1 MTDFKKLQNGSDIRG
16 VAIETEGGKPVNL
29 TQNSVVR
36 IGAAFALFAA
46 DRANKPASELR
57 IAIGRDSRLS
67 GEQLTVW
74 LADGIA
80 SVGANSYD
88 GGLASTPAMFMCCV
102 NELHFDAGI
111 MVTASH
117 LPMERNGMKFFT
129 AIADG
134 LEKADITAILASAEE
149 ATFPIAAQRGQCGTV
164 DVMTPYV
171 NGLKEKILSALG
183 CAKDEK
189 PFSGLKIVVDAG
201 NGAGGFFAER
211 LLEPLGADIT
221 GSRFLEP
228 DGRFP
233 NHQPNP
239 ENADAMRSICDAVT
253 ETGADFG
260 IIFDTDVDR
269 AGAVLPSD
277 GGVIALDRNRL
288 IALMTAILVRQY
300 GPITVVTDSITSTGL
315 TDFINSLGCRH
326 HRFKRGYR
334 NVINEAKRLL
344 ALEEAAKKAKEE
356 NDAEFANAIFADA
369 EFANAILADAIFAN
383 AIFANAILA
392 METSGHGALR
402 ENYFL
407 DDGAYIIVKLLV
419 ALVEARREGKTLNE
433 LIANLKEPCES
444 AEARLNVLLD
454 DTADYTAAVLE
465 TVEKHFS
472 NLPGFEIVQPNYEG
486 VRVNVDETH
495 GNGWFLVRRSLH
507 DPLMP
512 CNIESN
518 SVGGMRLIAAE
529 LYNALRAFDK
539 LELEPL
545 KKLM

>member
-80 SVGANSYD
+80 SVGANAYD

-129 AIADG
+129 AIAGG
-134 LEKADITAILASAEE
+134 LEKGDITAILASAEE
-149 ATFPIAAQRGQCGTV
+149 AAFPIAAQRGQCGTV

-189 PFSGLKIVVDAG
+189 PFGGLKIVVDAG

-239 ENADAMRSICDAVT
+239 ENAEAMRSICDAVA

-356 NDAEFANAIFADA
+356 TDA
-369 EFANAILADAIFAN
+369 EFANAILADAEFANAIFAN
-383 AIFANAILA
+383 AILANAILA

-486 VRVNVDETH
+486 VRVNADETH

>member
-80 SVGANSYD
+80 SVGANAYD

-129 AIADG
+129 AIAGG

-149 ATFPIAAQRGQCGTV
+149 AAFPIAAQRGQCGTV

-239 ENADAMRSICDAVT
+239 ENAEAMRSICDAVT

-315 TDFINSLGCRH
+315 TDFINSL
-326 HRFKRGYR
+326 
-334 NVINEAKRLL
+334 L

-356 NDAEFANAIFADA
+356 TDA

-383 AIFANAILA
+383 AIFA

-486 VRVNVDETH
+486 VRVNADETH

>member
-80 SVGANSYD
+80 SVGANAYD

-129 AIADG
+129 AIAGG

-149 ATFPIAAQRGQCGTV
+149 AAFPIAAQRGQCGTV

-171 NGLKEKILSALG
+171 NGLKEKILSELG

-189 PFSGLKIVVDAG
+189 PFRGLKIVVDAG

-356 NDAEFANAIFADA
+356 TDAEFANAIPADA
-369 EFANAILADAIFAN
+369 EFANAILANAIFAN
-383 AIFANAILA
+383 AIFA

-486 VRVNVDETH
+486 VRVNADETH